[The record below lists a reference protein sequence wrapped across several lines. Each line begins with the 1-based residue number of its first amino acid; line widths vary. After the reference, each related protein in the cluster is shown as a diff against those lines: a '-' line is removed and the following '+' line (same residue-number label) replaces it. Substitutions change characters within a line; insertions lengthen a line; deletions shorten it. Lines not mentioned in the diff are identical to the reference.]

1 MEGALVVPFGRI
13 KSHCDEVRALFKARG
28 LAYLMGMTSTRRIL
42 TSLAAALVALQ
53 ALWSGIAATAY
64 AAGVDEAR
72 FMCAQLALPAEA
84 RAQLAELAALVDG
97 HEAPDPAF
105 DLNECPSCSL
115 AKTPALAA
123 TVVAAPGEM
132 LRSSHRQIGLFADA
146 VGHRQTTGPPVG
158 LRAPPVSL

>member
-1 MEGALVVPFGRI
+1 
-13 KSHCDEVRALFKARG
+13 
-28 LAYLMGMTSTRRIL
+28 MTRSRRFL
-42 TSLAAALVALQ
+42 TPLAAALVALQ
-53 ALWSGIAATAY
+53 ALWSGLAATAY

-97 HEAPDPAF
+97 DAPTQPAV
-105 DLNECPSCSL
+105 DLNDCPSCAL

-123 TVVAAPGEM
+123 TVVAAPGE
-132 LRSSHRQIGLFADA
+132 LRRSARHQTGRFADA

-158 LRAPPVSL
+158 LRAPPMSL